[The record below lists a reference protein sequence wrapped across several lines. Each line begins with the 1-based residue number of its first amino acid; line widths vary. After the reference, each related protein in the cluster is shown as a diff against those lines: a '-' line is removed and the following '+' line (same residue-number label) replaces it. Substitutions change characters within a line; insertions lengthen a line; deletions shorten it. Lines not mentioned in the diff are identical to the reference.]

1 MDINTCF
8 ATTDY
13 IRDLALYSHLIPITA
28 TMILGLFAVFRAKDK
43 YKAFAFFGFT
53 STFALWLTFD
63 LINWTLNDYN
73 VVATTWAPLDY
84 INIIFFLTLLYFVLS
99 DFLIEKLSQ
108 WANWLIILSAVI
120 PFAITVSGNA
130 VFEMNQPFCEMS
142 GNEFLAN
149 YKLVLEAIV
158 LFITLGLGAYKI
170 IITSGAE
177 RIRILLITTA
187 VVLFM
192 GIFSGAEYYSTTTYI
207 YEVTLYSL
215 FSLPIF
221 ILLLTV
227 AITNYGAFRL
237 GDAAVKVL
245 FYIFLVLA
253 GSQFFSVTDGTD
265 FLISAMSF
273 GVILVMGTMLFIS
286 NEREIKLRHEKERLA
301 QELEVTN
308 ERQEVLMHFI
318 GHEVKG
324 TLTKDAGVFASI
336 SEGDLGPVPET
347 VKTLVDRALI
357 ESRTGA
363 SSVENILK
371 ASNLKKGS
379 VTYTKAPFDLKALVT
394 EVVEK
399 ARPIAEQKGLV
410 LSFAADDAS
419 YQMTGDRM
427 QINNHVLRNIID
439 NSINYTPSGSV
450 AVSLKKENGKIIFAV
465 RDTGIG
471 ITEEDKKRLFTEGGH
486 GKDSQTVNAHSTGYT
501 LHRETDR

>member
-1 MDINTCF
+1 
-8 ATTDY
+8 
-13 IRDLALYSHLIPITA
+13 
-28 TMILGLFAVFRAKDK
+28 
-43 YKAFAFFGFT
+43 
-53 STFALWLTFD
+53 
-63 LINWTLNDYN
+63 
-73 VVATTWAPLDY
+73 
-84 INIIFFLTLLYFVLS
+84 
-99 DFLIEKLSQ
+99 
-108 WANWLIILSAVI
+108 
-120 PFAITVSGNA
+120 
-130 VFEMNQPFCEMS
+130 MS

-324 TLTKDAGVFASI
+324 TL
-336 SEGDLGPVPET
+336 
-347 VKTLVDRALI
+347 VKTLACLHRF
-357 ESRTGA
+357 
-363 SSVENILK
+363 LK
-371 ASNLKKGS
+371 AIS
-379 VTYTKAPFDLKALVT
+379 VLC
-394 EVVEK
+394 
-399 ARPIAEQKGLV
+399 R
-410 LSFAADDAS
+410 
-419 YQMTGDRM
+419 R
-427 QINNHVLRNIID
+427 R
-439 NSINYTPSGSV
+439 
-450 AVSLKKENGKIIFAV
+450 
-465 RDTGIG
+465 
-471 ITEEDKKRLFTEGGH
+471 
-486 GKDSQTVNAHSTGYT
+486 
-501 LHRETDR
+501 